1 MIDEMKGFIPDWL
14 IPPPGTT
21 IADLLEER
29 GWTQKELASR
39 LDCTPKHVNLLIKGN
54 VSINEEMALKLE
66 RVLGST
72 VGFWLSREARYREV
86 LTRQEEFASLKP
98 YIEWLKRLPVS
109 DMIRFGWVKRCSD
122 KPQQVAACL
131 RFFGVASVE
140 VWEEKWMRNLAAFR
154 SPTIQ
159 EKQKGAVAAW
169 IRECEC
175 QAQTV
180 ICQPYDTQ
188 KFKEILRDARKLT
201 KEENTGIL
209 VNALKRLCA
218 EAGVAL
224 SLVPAPKGCPAHGAT
239 CWLAPDKA
247 LLMLSDRY
255 KSNDQFWFSFFHEA
269 AHILHHAKKIFY
281 IDTEGQLGT
290 EEEEEANRFA
300 AHILIP
306 VESVRYLHEM
316 GHDFNSIKKFAKSLD
331 IAPGIVVGRMQNE
344 KLLPWNSALNS
355 FKTKIEFNLGN
366 CSASF

>member
-1 MIDEMKGFIPDWL
+1 MNDELSSFTPDWL
-14 IPPPGTT
+14 VLPPGAT
-21 IADLLEER
+21 ISDILEER

-39 LDCTPKHVNLLIKGN
+39 LDFTPKHVNLLIKGKAA
-54 VSINEEMALKLE
+54 INEETALKLE

-72 VGFWLSREARYREV
+72 VGFWLSREARYREA
-86 LTRQEEFASLKP
+86 LTRRHEFTALKP
-98 YIEWLKRLPVS
+98 YVGWLKQLPVS
-109 DMIRFGWVKRCSD
+109 DMIRFGWVDCCSD

-159 EKQKGAVAAW
+159 EKHKGAVAAW
-169 IRECEC
+169 IRACEC

-180 ICQPYDTQ
+180 FCQPYDAQ
-188 KFKEILRDARKLT
+188 KFKEILCEARKLT
-201 KEENTGIL
+201 REQNIEIL
-209 VNALKRLCA
+209 IKTLKKLCA

-224 SLVPAPKGCPAHGAT
+224 SVVPAPKGCPAHGAT

-255 KSNDQFWFSFFHEA
+255 KTNDQFWFSFFHEA

-290 EEEEEANRFA
+290 EEEAEANYFA
-300 AHILIP
+300 THTLIP
-306 VESVRYLHEM
+306 AELVKHIQQIPR
-316 GHDFNSIKKFAKSLD
+316 DFDSIKKFARSLD
-331 IAPGIVVGRMQNE
+331 IAPGIVVGRMQNDG
-344 KLLPWNSALNS
+344 LIPWKSALNS
-355 FKTKIEFNLGN
+355 LKTKIEL
-366 CSASF
+366 SQ